1 MAGGVGWLA
10 IMTAIHRTP
19 TFEWLI
25 FLMGINGINGI
36 HAGVLFH
43 SLVVGGIWVFPK
55 IWILPNHPFVHR
67 VFHYKPSIF
76 SYPYFWKHPYVWRF
90 KTSQLFYE
98 NSGIIQEK
106 LGQELE
112 GQIDT
117 LPNSECT

>member
-43 SLVVGGIWVFPK
+43 SLVVGGICGCFQKYGYSQIIPFP
-55 IWILPNHPFVHR
+55 L
-67 VFHYKPSIF
+67 
-76 SYPYFWKHPYVWRF
+76 
-90 KTSQLFYE
+90 
-98 NSGIIQEK
+98 
-106 LGQELE
+106 
-112 GQIDT
+112 
-117 LPNSECT
+117 